1 MAYLPLRLANMMR
14 IMRYSRHLQQK
25 VLCNRVLMMWLVEWA
40 SQVFMNEYM
49 VIVEW
54 LALVHLSLIQAELH
68 QI

>member
-1 MAYLPLRLANMMR
+1 
-14 IMRYSRHLQQK
+14 
-25 VLCNRVLMMWLVEWA
+25 MMWLVEWA